1 MLSILI
7 VPDKFNISPTTTAG
21 ILPDTGRLVQCLLK
35 IYRMKSTLLQKKKG
49 RQHKIGRR
57 AAPKSKYLWT

>member
-1 MLSILI
+1 MATASIL
-7 VPDKFNISPTTTAG
+7 A
-21 ILPDTGRLVQCLLK
+21 DTGRLVQCLIK